1 MMSFPIPSAHFPKG
15 IQFLFFF
22 LLVSSSLLLP
32 TPIPFSLDAHVRT
45 NQSINQSRFSWSVLN
60 FTRRRDVKMGGF
72 VLLGRDAT
80 DNFFFFQKIFFQN
93 KRGCRRV
100 ASLFQ
105 RRNHP
110 E

>member
-1 MMSFPIPSAHFPKG
+1 
-15 IQFLFFF
+15 
-22 LLVSSSLLLP
+22 
-32 TPIPFSLDAHVRT
+32 
-45 NQSINQSRFSWSVLN
+45 
-60 FTRRRDVKMGGF
+60 MGGF

-110 E
+110 EWNRVGEPETLGELLEQEIFTRLRREILLGFPFFFHFELFS